1 MSNALSSS
9 QAPSPHQAAPMPA
22 VTYLFDPLCGWCYG
36 AAPMLQRLREAGT
49 VLTLQPTGL
58 FGGSGARPMDAGF
71 AAYAWS
77 NDQRIERLSGQRF
90 TQAYRSQVLEAEG
103 GLFDSGPATLALT
116 AVTLTEPEREFAAL
130 AAIQAG
136 RYVEGLDITALPC
149 LIALLQG
156 AELAAAADRL
166 TAADDSLLAANRA
179 RIAEGRGLMAR
190 LGAQGVPALVAQR
203 YGQQRLIASNA
214 LFGSFDN
221 LVSHLNA

>member
-1 MSNALSSS
+1 MSMPLSSDE
-9 QAPSPHQAAPMPA
+9 AARGQA

-36 AAPMLQRLREAGT
+36 AAPMLQRLRAAG
-49 VLTLQPTGL
+49 VAVSPVPTGL
-58 FGGSGARPMDAGF
+58 FTGPGARPMDAGF

-77 NDQRIERLSGQRF
+77 NDQRIERLTGQHF
-90 TQAYRSQVLEAEG
+90 TEAYRNQVLDAED

-116 AVTLTEPEREFAAL
+116 AVVLAEPERELDAL

-136 RYVEGLDITALPC
+136 RYVEGRDTTSLAC
-149 LIALLQG
+149 LVAILRDAG
-156 AELAAAADRL
+156 FIAAADRL
-166 TAADDSLLAANRA
+166 ATPDEALLAANRA
-179 RIAEGRGLMAR
+179 RIVEGRALMAS